1 MFSLND
7 SNSYYFYP
15 HPTDMRKSSYA
26 LSGIVKN
33 EMGRDVQDGD
43 VFIFINRSLTSM
55 KLLHL
60 EYGGL
65 VIYNMKLEK
74 GCFHLPDFDTN
85 MDGDIYPS
93 SWSDLMLMVQ
103 GISLSEVRRSPRW
116 VSDKKTVKDKHF
128 EKAMNEPGKDALN
141 AIQKTR

>member
-15 HPTDMRKSSYA
+15 HPTDMRKSFYS

-33 EMGRDVQDGD
+33 EMGHDVRDGE
-43 VFIFINRSLTSM
+43 VFIFVNRSLTSM

-74 GCFHLPDFDTN
+74 GCFHLPDFDIDK
-85 MDGDIYPS
+85 DGNIFPS
-93 SWSDLMLMVQ
+93 SWSDLTLMVQ
-103 GISLSEVRRSPRW
+103 GISLSEAKRSPRW
-116 VSDKKTVKDKHF
+116 VLDKKRSKEKRH
-128 EKAMNEPGKDALN
+128 EKAKGKSMKDAREIGKK
-141 AIQKTR
+141 A

>member
-1 MFSLND
+1 
-7 SNSYYFYP
+7 
-15 HPTDMRKSSYA
+15 MRKSFYA

-33 EMGRDVQDGD
+33 QMGRDVQDGD
-43 VFIFINRSLTSM
+43 VFIFVNRSLTSM

-74 GCFHLPDFDTN
+74 GYFHLPDFDIDN
-85 MDGDIYPS
+85 DGNIFPS

-103 GISLSEVRRSPRW
+103 GISLSDVKRSPRW
-116 VSDKKTVKDKHF
+116 VSDKKRSNDKQY
-128 EKAMNEPGKDALN
+128 EKATEKSMKDIKNTGKKV
-141 AIQKTR
+141 Q

>member
-7 SNSYYFYP
+7 SNTYYFYP
-15 HPTDMRKSSYA
+15 RPTDMRKSFYA

-43 VFIFINRSLTSM
+43 VFIFVNRSLTSM

-65 VIYNMKLEK
+65 VIYNMKLER
-74 GCFHLPDFDTN
+74 GRFSLPDFDVDA
-85 MDGDIYPS
+85 DGNILPS

-103 GISLSEVRRSPRW
+103 GISLSAVRRSPRW
-116 VSDKKTVKDKHF
+116 VSDRKVRRGRHVAEVGERDAGATKNSNKKV
-128 EKAMNEPGKDALN
+128 
-141 AIQKTR
+141 

>member
-7 SNSYYFYP
+7 SDRYYFYP
-15 HPTDMRKSSYA
+15 HPTDMRKSFYA

-33 EMGRDVQDGD
+33 AMGRDVQSGD
-43 VFIFINRSLTSM
+43 VFIFVNRSLTSM
-55 KLLHL
+55 KILHL

-74 GCFHLPDFDTN
+74 GCLRLPDFH
-85 MDGDIYPS
+85 MDSDKVEVES

-103 GISLSEVRRSPRW
+103 GIDPGKVNRAPRW
-116 VSDKKTVKDKHF
+116 VS
-128 EKAMNEPGKDALN
+128 EGKRASRKCSEN
-141 AIQKTR
+141 REIKS